1 MQRNAEMFKIINS
14 FVCEHF
20 LHDNSSSAT

>member
-1 MQRNAEMFKIINS
+1 MQRNAEMFKISND

-20 LHDNSSSAT
+20 LHDDSSPAT